1 MVNVIKHSQ
10 EKTTLINLFNVDYNA
25 KDEDIRN
32 LYKDVIIRE
41 INQIKPGLFLL
52 DLDNEEALKFVE
64 IGAKVSI
71 FFFFLMVF
79 GEISSLLIR

>member
-1 MVNVIKHSQ
+1 MVNAIKHSQ

-32 LYKDVIIRE
+32 LYKDVSINE

-64 IGAKVSI
+64 IGAKVRFI
-71 FFFFLMVF
+71 LF
-79 GEISSLLIR
+79 SLRLG

>member
-1 MVNVIKHSQ
+1 MVNAIKHSQ

-32 LYKDVIIRE
+32 LYKDVSINE

-64 IGAKVSI
+64 IGAKVRLILFFDREYLI
-71 FFFFLMVF
+71 F
-79 GEISSLLIR
+79 SSLK

>member
-1 MVNVIKHSQ
+1 MVNAIKHSH

-32 LYKDVIIRE
+32 LYKDVSIRE

-64 IGAKVSI
+64 IGAKVRLVLFSGKLNSA
-71 FFFFLMVF
+71 F
-79 GEISSLLIR
+79 SSLK